1 MKQQFIDWNPTYDT
15 RELLSYIT
23 KVLQDYRR
31 QGYILTVRQ
40 LYYQLVSQDLI
51 ANSVKSYHRL
61 VGITSKGR
69 LAGMIDW
76 RMIEDRG
83 RKPIINA
90 HWDDPKEILQTAVNA
105 YYTDRWRDQDSYV
118 EVWCEKDAVS
128 NILAPVCQ
136 EWDVTF
142 MANKGYSSQSA
153 MYAAF
158 GRFSHQFI
166 EYGKGLNILY
176 FGDHDPSGI
185 DMIRDIDD
193 RMCLFL
199 DSELECESSYSGLS
213 VRRIAL
219 SMEQVDKHNPP
230 ENPTKT
236 LDPRYKTYQ
245 VEFGD
250 SSWELDALSP
260 DILSGL
266 VEVGIK
272 EFLDLSL
279 FEEVAAEE
287 EEAKE
292 KMKKHIEDF

>member
-1 MKQQFIDWNPTYDT
+1 MIQKFIDWSPATDT
-15 RELLSYIT
+15 KELLDHIT
-23 KVLQDYRR
+23 TVLREYRR
-31 QGYILTVRQ
+31 QGYVLTVRQ

-51 ANSVKSYHRL
+51 VNSVKSYHRL
-61 VGITSKGR
+61 VGIVSKGR

-83 RKPIINA
+83 RTPIKNS
-90 HWDDPKEILQTAVNA
+90 HWDDPKQILQTAVDA
-105 YYTDRWRDQDSYV
+105 YYTDRWRDQESYV

-136 EWDVTF
+136 TWDVTF

-153 MYAAF
+153 MYTAF
-158 GRFSHQFI
+158 GRFAHQFV
-166 EYGKGLNILY
+166 EYGKNLNILY

-199 DSELECESSYSGLS
+199 DKELTYESKYGGLS
-213 VRRIAL
+213 VTRIAL
-219 SMEQVDKHNPP
+219 SMEQVEEHNPP
-230 ENPTKT
+230 ENPAKT
-236 LDPRYKTYQ
+236 LDPRYDAYQ
-245 VEFGD
+245 SQFGD
-250 SSWELDALSP
+250 SSWELDALNP
-260 DILSGL
+260 GILSEL
-266 VEVGIK
+266 VESGIM

-279 FEEVAAEE
+279 FEEVADEE

-292 KMKKHIEDF
+292 KMRKHIENF